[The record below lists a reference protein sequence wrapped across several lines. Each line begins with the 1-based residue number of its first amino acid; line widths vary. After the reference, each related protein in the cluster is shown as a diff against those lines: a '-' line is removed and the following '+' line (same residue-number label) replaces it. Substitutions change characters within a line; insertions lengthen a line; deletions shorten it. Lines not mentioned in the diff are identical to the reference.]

1 MKKIEQNLS
10 GKTLHIGIVLSR
22 FNSEIGEGLLSACL
36 AELRAQGVNDDNI
49 TLVTVPG
56 ALETPLALQKLA
68 QNKMYDA
75 LIALGAVV
83 RGDTYH
89 FEIVAQESARGINIV
104 QLDTGVPIA
113 NAILT
118 TDTDAQALARMQE
131 KGRDAALVAI
141 EMANLV
147 NQHL

>member
-1 MKKIEQNLS
+1 MKKIEKNLN

-36 AELRAQGVNDDNI
+36 AELKARGVNDDNI
-49 TLVTVPG
+49 TLVSVPG

-83 RGDTYH
+83 RGDTFH

-141 EMANLV
+141 EMANLL
-147 NQHL
+147 NQPL